1 MASKKNMSDYKVLT
15 RKLYPSPKRVQ
26 ELIPVFKIGID
37 GVFQL
42 EDLPDGVEKLYD
54 KAYLFEDANFAT
66 MDDYEKEGAFAVRIP
81 DIGISSLP
89 SMIMWKI
96 PS

>member
-1 MASKKNMSDYKVLT
+1 MTSKKNMSDYKVLT

-42 EDLPDGVEKLYD
+42 EDLPDGVERGSTQALLQALKLHGSILQD
-54 KAYLFEDANFAT
+54 CDHEQQPGPRKDAA
-66 MDDYEKEGAFAVRIP
+66 GAVP
-81 DIGISSLP
+81 SL
-89 SMIMWKI
+89 
-96 PS
+96 